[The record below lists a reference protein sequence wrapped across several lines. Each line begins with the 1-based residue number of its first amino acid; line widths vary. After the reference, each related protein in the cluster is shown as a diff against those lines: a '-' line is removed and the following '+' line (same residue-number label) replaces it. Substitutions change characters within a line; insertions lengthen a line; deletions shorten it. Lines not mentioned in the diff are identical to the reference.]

1 MGASTTVTRTVSFR
15 DEPDALLDYLVA
27 RTAETVGRR
36 VERSNVVVL
45 ARVAQAVDGGTV
57 RLAVERLLAGALPDG
72 DVLVEAPAT
81 PAATAPP
88 DPGPTLVPGGR
99 AVFFLTR
106 ADRAQPVFRPAGGRY
121 GVVDD
126 DEALVEQTAA
136 AAEWY
141 AKLPHEPDPRAP
153 ALRAAIVDANPRVA
167 RTAVR
172 ALADERLPEGADA
185 LEEALPRVDD
195 DLGVRLMLGLWTLG
209 RRKRAIELLESEYA
223 AAGRDAWLR
232 RWGLAHSVDAKG
244 QTEAV
249 LFGPDPAEVK
259 GD

>member
-153 ALRAAIVDANPRVA
+153 ALRAAIVDAIGRVPRPPQQEDDPEEREDERGEHEGDLSFDGQLIKERGGHLLFPCPRV
-167 RTAVR
+167 
-172 ALADERLPEGADA
+172 
-185 LEEALPRVDD
+185 
-195 DLGVRLMLGLWTLG
+195 
-209 RRKRAIELLESEYA
+209 
-223 AAGRDAWLR
+223 
-232 RWGLAHSVDAKG
+232 
-244 QTEAV
+244 
-249 LFGPDPAEVK
+249 
-259 GD
+259 